1 MIDEWGGSLL
11 PSCHNWSIVNGWK
24 NSSSA
29 FFTTRSTSL
38 FRAKHLMRWKSRRKK
53 GKEIIVARWRENIR
67 TFTSLSLSLS
77 PFLPIFQYFLIKLI
91 KRLIKRPRF
100 QPFTSPVR
108 SSLLLRPFVIQ
119 RNEEKERKAQDIF
132 RISLRIDSIHGQ
144 TLTYVQ
150 KWNFIKVTWKRPN
163 VGGNRVPFRVCRK
176 FGGEEASEFTLQKWQ
191 GILADDLD
199 DCPTTNPG
207 ELARTNLEFAQR
219 RQRRNSPPRENVT
232 DSNFF
237 PTCDKPPQFSFQF
250 FLLLDKLRYPVALGI
265 RVKGIPCRTV
275 IGVHAHPFNA

>member
-29 FFTTRSTSL
+29 FFTTRYSFISSETLDAMKKSEKK
-38 FRAKHLMRWKSRRKK
+38 RERNNSGEMTWKYSY
-53 GKEIIVARWRENIR
+53 VYV
-67 TFTSLSLSLS
+67 SLSLS

-100 QPFTSPVR
+100 QPLTSPVW

-132 RISLRIDSIHGQ
+132 RISLRIDSIHAQ

-150 KWNFIKVTWKRPN
+150 KWNFMTWKRPN

>member
-1 MIDEWGGSLL
+1 MDGKTRRARSLRRD
-11 PSCHNWSIVNGWK
+11 
-24 NSSSA
+24 
-29 FFTTRSTSL
+29 TRL

-67 TFTSLSLSLS
+67 TFTSLSLSL
-77 PFLPIFQYFLIKLI
+77 PFPPYFSVFFNKIDKKVDKTSAI
-91 KRLIKRPRF
+91 STAYFARLIV
-100 QPFTSPVR
+100 TSPPSIR
-108 SSLLLRPFVIQ
+108 YS
-119 RNEEKERKAQDIF
+119 KERGKRTKGTRYLPNLFAN
-132 RISLRIDSIHGQ
+132 RHAQ

-191 GILADDLD
+191 GIFADDLD

-237 PTCDKPPQFSFQF
+237 PTCDKPPRFSFQF